1 MEIQQ
6 EIAGYVAAFSLRN
19 VSEEI
24 RECALRAF
32 TDTVAAILLG
42 AAMEQVQDVAKALD
56 VKIKNSEKLTEPA
69 EKAGFVKAAE
79 GIGETGAVKDRTPTV
94 LGYGALSGGPDGR
107 GPAECGIRTLL

>member
-69 EKAGFVKAAE
+69 EKAGV
-79 GIGETGAVKDRTPTV
+79 
-94 LGYGALSGGPDGR
+94 
-107 GPAECGIRTLL
+107 C